1 LVDKKSR
8 LGEYLRLSEEETLV
22 VGSGR
27 LEVALRLQVDR
38 HAVAYTTHRFTSL
51 LFRSLFPS
59 TMKASLFSF
68 VAALGLLAS
77 SASFAAVPAAGNG
90 PYKARKEAI
99 KYDRKAEVERARR
112 EAAQRKYEL
121 ERQRQVAQERQ
132 RLEAQRRLEQQRA
145 AERARYEAQHRSD
158 NHSSRDYGYRR

>member
-1 LVDKKSR
+1 
-8 LGEYLRLSEEETLV
+8 
-22 VGSGR
+22 
-27 LEVALRLQVDR
+27 LQVD
-38 HAVAYTTHRFTSL
+38 HQALENTTRRFSL
-51 LFRSLFPS
+51 LLRPLFPT

-77 SASFAAVPAAGNG
+77 SASFAAPLAGSG

-121 ERQRQVAQERQ
+121 ERQRQYAQERQ

-145 AERARYEAQHRSD
+145 AERARYEAQHRHD
-158 NHSSRDYGYRR
+158 DHSHDYGYRR